1 MTIEEKKKAEQ
12 ARIRALTPRTKDGLL
27 AGVIFEGQQEELLYP
42 YHELDENGLVSP
54 MDFLEDYADGKVPDS
69 LKYAPGYQRK
79 FVPVDDPNYMR
90 SICYDKPELNLSPA
104 ERHAIWE
111 WREAK
116 KREPMKI
123 TVTGGKQVTA
133 SQAGNAEDEKKHVSE
148 FNPEKMLRGEE
159 VEIVVI
165 PSGEM
170 HCRNARDEFFLA
182 NFTITAVEHRIVL
195 KSSSVN
201 DVVDEYEVCVKT
213 KGKETNLV
221 LSPKDIDN
229 VIGVI
234 QRKLPM
240 CFVSSLVKKA
250 QALIV
255 NYVRSQLV
263 ALPERYYVRV
273 SGFLK
278 IAGRWIFAHD
288 GAEFPDCNVVFQTGR
303 TIAKEARM
311 LPMGAFCQAIDF
323 LGISTKLALTLVM
336 FLVAHLS
343 PMFNLFNTAG
353 YCPRFILFLTGRTG
367 SLKTSTSLIVF
378 RLFIEQPASP
388 EANFKDTEV
397 ALEIKLGE
405 GHGKVV
411 LLDDYRP
418 PVTSADGKTNLAKL
432 ESVVRAAGDRIAKS
446 RSNPE
451 LGKAKEFLPTSCVV
465 VTGEDIGGTQSSQ
478 LRMLIV
484 PISKGD
490 INGDLLKKFQDNP
503 LLLSTHMF
511 YFLKWVG
518 DHGDGIINFIQSEFE
533 KERTSFSHSLKEA
546 RVVDT
551 AVTLML
557 TARILQ
563 EYGCN
568 IGAIDAGSSTQ
579 LLYEWRCAI
588 LQAVIES
595 EGISKAQNPVC
606 MYLQA
611 LFDMLDR
618 KEIEIAR
625 DTKSYE
631 AGVHIG
637 YTVDDSLWLWH
648 KQVYS
653 NVCRYWQR
661 LGILF
666 PLTCEKVNEHLD
678 SAGLIK
684 TCFEKRGDGVKKLYV
699 CKSALPQRSR
709 LLVLNEPLARKYLEN
724 ESD

>member
-1 MTIEEKKKAEQ
+1 MTIEEKRKAEQ

-27 AGVIFEGQQEELLYP
+27 AGMIFEDQQEELLYP
-42 YHELDENGLVSP
+42 YYELDENGLISP
-54 MDFLEDYADGKVPDS
+54 MDFLEDYTDGKVPYN

-79 FVPVDDPNYMR
+79 LVSVDDPNYMS
-90 SICYDKPELNLSPA
+90 SICYKNPELNLGPA
-104 ERHAIWE
+104 ERHALWE
-111 WREAK
+111 WRETK
-116 KREPMKI
+116 KREPMKVS
-123 TVTGGKQVTA
+123 VTGSKQVSA
-133 SQAGNAEDEKKHVSE
+133 SQAGNAEDDKKQRSE
-148 FNPEKMLRGEE
+148 LNPEKVLQGEE
-159 VEIVVI
+159 VEIVVV

-170 HCRNARDEFFLA
+170 FCRNARDEFFLA
-182 NFTITAVEHRIVL
+182 NFSVTAVEHRIVL
-195 KSSSVN
+195 KSSNVN
-201 DVVDEYEVCVKT
+201 DVVDEYELRVKT

-255 NYVRSQLV
+255 NHIRNQLF
-263 ALPERYYVRV
+263 ALPERYYVRI
-273 SGFLK
+273 SGFLS

-288 GAEFPDCNVVFQTGR
+288 GAEFPDRNVVFQTGR
-303 TIAKEARM
+303 TIAKDSRV
-311 LPMGAFCQAIDF
+311 LPKGAFCQAIKF
-323 LGISTKLALTLVM
+323 LGVSARLAQTLMM

-343 PMFNLFNTAG
+343 PMFNLFNAAG
-353 YCPRFILFLTGRTG
+353 YCPRFVLFLTGRTG
-367 SLKTSTSLIVF
+367 SLKTSTSLVAF
-378 RLFIEQPASP
+378 RLFKEQPSSP

-405 GHGKVV
+405 GNGKVV

-418 PVTSADGKTNLAKL
+418 PVTAADGKNNLAKL

-465 VTGEDIGGTQSSQ
+465 VTGEDLGGTQSSQ
-478 LRMLIV
+478 LRMLVV

-490 INGDLLKKFQDNP
+490 INGDLLKEFQDNP

-511 YFLKWVG
+511 NFLKWAG
-518 DHGDGIINFIQSEFE
+518 EHGDSIISFIQAEFE
-533 KERTSFSHSLKEA
+533 KERAVFSRSLKEA

-551 AVTLML
+551 AATLML
-557 TARILQ
+557 TARILHK
-563 EYGCN
+563 YGCS

-579 LLYEWRCAI
+579 QLYEWHCAI
-588 LQAVIES
+588 QQAVIES
-595 EGISKAQNPVC
+595 EGVSKAQNPVC

-611 LFDMLDR
+611 FFDMLDR

-625 DTKSYE
+625 DVKSYE

-684 TCFEKRGDGVKKLYV
+684 TCFEKRGEGNKKLYV

-709 LLVLNEPLARKYLEN
+709 LLVLNEPLARRYLED